1 MSVCTH
7 PGQKQA
13 TRTPEGPRSND
24 RVFVIMFSAAWNLQQ
39 YHKWGPVQLWYTSS
53 FIKDN
58 VKQPRQC
65 VYIAIGHTFRLSWI
79 MMFWGTFGPHN
90 CLQLPQMTVPHMT
103 DGIRHILLIRKIC
116 WDDYLIGR
124 ARRLY
129 EYKNIHSDIPLV
141 VQKYPKVQNRVNLS
155 IKILATY
162 EAKSVTVN
170 QQNNIQ
176 HVIFLK
182 DSVLVEI

>member
-1 MSVCTH
+1 MNNDVLGYFWT
-7 PGQKQA
+7 PQLFAAA
-13 TRTPEGPRSND
+13 TN
-24 RVFVIMFSAAWNLQQ
+24 
-39 YHKWGPVQLWYTSS
+39 
-53 FIKDN
+53 
-58 VKQPRQC
+58 
-65 VYIAIGHTFRLSWI
+65 
-79 MMFWGTFGPHN
+79 
-90 CLQLPQMTVPHMT
+90 VPHMT
-103 DGIRHILLIRKIC
+103 DGNRHILLICKISG
-116 WDDYLIGR
+116 DDYLIGR
-124 ARRLY
+124 ARQLY
-129 EYKNIHSDIPLV
+129 GYKNIHSNIPLV